1 MKDLIHQILQEELDS
16 KKDRIE
22 IEPSSR
28 VIKNICD
35 AKKFCNAQGPITFGQ
50 LRAIITS
57 AMNER
62 LGKHMGEGSVKATL
76 RLLPW
81 FLPQI
86 AVVGF
91 TTAILRAANKIIKPS
106 LTETQNYKTWWGKTI
121 LRIMDTA
128 EGEIEFSDPF
138 SRVFFISDGLMNLMD
153 DENKVKFARYISQ
166 LADKMPDNEPV
177 PEFFVENELRNW
189 INKRF
194 LLDPPLEPKEIK

>member
-1 MKDLIHQILQEELDS
+1 MKDLIHQILQEELDY
-16 KKDRIE
+16 KKGKIE

-121 LRIMDTA
+121 LRIMDIA
-128 EGEIEFSDPF
+128 EGEIELSDPF

>member
-16 KKDRIE
+16 KEDKIK

-28 VIKNICD
+28 IIKNICD

-121 LRIMDTA
+121 LRIMDIA